1 MILEKKIQTQFDK
14 EMKIPCHIQHI
25 ASRILKLSIQETTD
39 IVNQMVTE
47 GLLEESTL
55 AKNYYKLKDNV

>member
-1 MILEKKIQTQFDK
+1 MVFEKKIQTQFDK

-47 GLLEESTL
+47 GLLEESTF
-55 AKNYYKLKDNV
+55 AKNFYKLKDNV

>member
-1 MILEKKIQTQFDK
+1 VVFEKKIQTQFDK

-47 GLLEESTL
+47 GLLEESTF
-55 AKNYYKLKDNV
+55 AKNYYKLKDYV

>member
-1 MILEKKIQTQFDK
+1 VILEKKIQTQFDK